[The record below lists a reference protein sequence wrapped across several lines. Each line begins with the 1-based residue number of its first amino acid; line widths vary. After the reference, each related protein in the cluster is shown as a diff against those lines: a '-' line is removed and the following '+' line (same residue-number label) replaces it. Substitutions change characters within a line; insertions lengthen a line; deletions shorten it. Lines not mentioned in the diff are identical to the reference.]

1 MTNPTD
7 KAKILSEIAQINR
20 MERGN
25 ISRVIFKDRSPQAGP
40 YFKLQY
46 WDQGKNHTRH
56 VPPEQL
62 EALQAAV
69 DGYTKFQDLTQ
80 QYAQLIVAETRS
92 ELEQLSSGLKKKTRH
107 RRSSWPRTKKSS
119 K

>member
-1 MTNPTD
+1 MTNTTD

-20 MERGN
+20 MERGK

-40 YFKLQY
+40 YYKLQY

-56 VPPEQL
+56 VPPEQF
-62 EALQAAV
+62 EALQEAV
-69 DGYTKFQDLTQ
+69 DGYAKFQDLTE
-80 QYAQLIVAETRS
+80 QYAQLIMAETRS
-92 ELEQLSSGLKKKTRH
+92 ELQQLSSGVKKKI
-107 RRSSWPRTKKSS
+107 RRRNSSWPKTRKSS